1 MITIM
6 SIGTKRFTHIEKTKK
21 SELQIRGGIDNN
33 SDNFSYFSNK
43 TCCDPSL
50 ETSRRDGSNGG

>member
-1 MITIM
+1 MINIM
-6 SIGTKRFTHIEKTKK
+6 SIGTKRFTHTEKTKK
-21 SELQIRGGIDNN
+21 SKLQIRGGIEDN

-50 ETSRRDGSNGG
+50 ETSR